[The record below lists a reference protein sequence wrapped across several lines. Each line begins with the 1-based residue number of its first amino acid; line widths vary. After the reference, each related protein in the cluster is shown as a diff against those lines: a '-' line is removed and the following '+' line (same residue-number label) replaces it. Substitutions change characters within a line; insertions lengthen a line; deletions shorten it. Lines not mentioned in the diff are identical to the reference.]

1 MIRDRVGGVPHMLRE
16 VAATAPGRRATSRTR
31 AGGTA
36 PRATGPDLAERLA
49 GLTDAERTRTVLD
62 LVRTHTAAVL
72 GHSSADAVDPDRAF
86 QEMGFD
92 SLGAV
97 ELRNRLMDATG
108 LQVRATAV
116 FDHPTSRA
124 LADALLAE
132 IAPADDGADTATE
145 EHVRRALGSI
155 PLKRLRDTGVLDT
168 LLELAG
174 IGDPG
179 AAAGLDGGEDDPFD
193 DLDDIDALD
202 TESLIS
208 MALDGSAADSGDDSQ
223 EA

>member
-1 MIRDRVGGVPHMLRE
+1 MTGSAEYRTCCAKWPRRHR
-16 VAATAPGRRATSRTR
+16 VAAPPPVRGPA
-31 AGGTA
+31 A
-36 PRATGPDLAERLA
+36 PRREPPDRTSPNGWLS
-49 GLTDAERTRTVLD
+49 LTDAERTRTVLD

-132 IAPADDGADTATE
+132 IAPADDSADTATE

-179 AAAGLDGGEDDPFD
+179 AAAGLDGERTTPSTTSTTSTHSTRR
-193 DLDDIDALD
+193 A
-202 TESLIS
+202 
-208 MALDGSAADSGDDSQ
+208 
-223 EA
+223 